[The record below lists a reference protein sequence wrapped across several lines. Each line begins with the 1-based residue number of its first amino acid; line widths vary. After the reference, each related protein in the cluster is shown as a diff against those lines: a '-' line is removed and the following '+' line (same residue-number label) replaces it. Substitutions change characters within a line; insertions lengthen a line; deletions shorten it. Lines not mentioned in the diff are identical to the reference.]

1 MRQITEVAPLDS
13 SGLAQC
19 CYIHWMLHAPALD
32 DTQVGDEITCFHD
45 GVVMSVVEREDGR
58 GIEWHGKDELW
69 G

>member
-13 SGLAQC
+13 SGLADC
-19 CYIHWMLHAPALD
+19 CQAHWLIHAPDLAN
-32 DTQVGDEITCFHD
+32 TQVGDQITCPSD
-45 GVVMSVVEREDGR
+45 GVVMSVVEREDGQ